1 MATSISGSIYFS
13 GLDGTGNDWAQTLEQ
28 LKQIESMNLTR
39 LEAWKSDWNLRYQ
52 GFTKIIDAVSTARTE
67 LSSLKNRNS
76 FVSKVVSSTKEECVT
91 GTATADAVDAQHTI
105 NVKQVANNAV
115 WANTGHKFTNKTDI
129 INTTDHDIAF
139 KYTFAGK
146 DYSINVPPK
155 TTLDSFINLV
165 NNNKDNPGI
174 KASLIQ
180 TSGGY
185 YFQIAGKE
193 TGESN
198 SLVIES
204 NELLGFDDSGINSIW
219 ESNDGISGDATFT
232 DPSSIAYDFVLR
244 DGKTVT
250 ITMDGDSTLQ
260 EFVDQV
266 NGRIGVDTASIDP
279 STGDLKFKNVQ
290 AVVRR
295 DADNTNK
302 DTQYQAG
309 YVRVE
314 AGDYNA
320 INNDYM
326 IGKDDTSTITFTIKM
341 KDGSTRQITMS
352 GGDKKKD
359 FITKIAAATGNSANM
374 ILDGDNKYYLKLNG
388 VTDVTASVS
397 GGSGSSSL
405 PPEFKFTSEPEKLPD
420 SSADSL
426 YSQLT
431 TKGQDYKMTL
441 NFTDLNK
448 QISASAD
455 PAQQKEYMIVKDD
468 GSSKVITL
476 NGNATFDD
484 LKQALINAG
493 LFTEDSSNSNKL
505 IGDHVMSMTLIA
517 GTDSGSGYTKE
528 LTCDNTIAFS
538 TMTSATPPTDPSGS
552 GQNYGQTTLETPPQ
566 LEYTYKGNDG
576 TEISFTLASNSS
588 LTEVV
593 KKLEQELQAK
603 GKNDVV
609 ELVTTDA
616 DGKETV
622 ISGADVASG
631 TALDPSTKYTLRI
644 KNGVLSGPGV
654 EGQVVQSD
662 NWSIQK
668 ASNAIYTVDNWPMD
682 LESDSNTVSGVIE
695 GLTFTLNDVGQAKLS
710 VATDVN
716 SVQESIQTF
725 IDMVNEVL
733 ATVIAF
739 TKYDE
744 NAETTTNDP
753 DNKTDSNY
761 SMSLLT
767 SQKGGILQGNY
778 GVQMFDSR
786 FTSVLT
792 DKPAGYRLL
801 TDSDDPL
808 SGDIV
813 SSLSSLGIKVCSD
826 ETSENYGLLMIGAPS
841 AISGMTTMDQEN
853 YTTMLSEHLDEVI
866 GFFCG
871 PSTPGSS
878 DTSNF
883 RYASSLDGITKA
895 GTYDV
900 SYPVD
905 KDGNI
910 TDVFIG
916 GERATNDSTMGSN
929 YFSVASGDA
938 KGTAIYIDNLEPGTH
953 TGNLSIKTGLLD
965 TVDQFMQ
972 DELTYVDTGDSI
984 NDDSIALKSQN
995 GGLMILQAN
1004 YLDIMDSID
1013 AKIEREQDRLETWE
1027 QHQKDKF
1034 ARLQTL
1040 LSEYA
1045 KTQSQL
1051 ESQLT
1056 QLSGSSS

>member
-39 LEAWKSDWNLRYQ
+39 LEAWKSDWNIRYQ
-52 GFTKIIDAVSTARTE
+52 GFTKIIEAVTTARTE

-76 FVSKVVSSTKEECVT
+76 FVSKMVSSSKEEFVT
-91 GTATADAVDAQHTI
+91 GTATADAIDAQHKI

-115 WANTGHKFTNKTDI
+115 WANTGHLFKNKTDI
-129 INTTDHDIAF
+129 INTTDKDIEF
-139 KYTFAGK
+139 KYNYAGK
-146 DYSINVPPK
+146 DYSITVPPN

-165 NNNKDNPGI
+165 NNNKENPGI

-185 YFQIAGKE
+185 YFQIAGKD
-193 TGESN
+193 TGEAN
-198 SLVIES
+198 SLTIES
-204 NELLGFDDSGINSIW
+204 CGLLGFDDSRINSIW
-219 ESNDGISGDATFT
+219 ESNDGIKGNATFT

-250 ITMDGDSTLQ
+250 ITMDGNSTLQ
-260 EFVDQV
+260 DFVDQV
-266 NGRIGVDTASIDP
+266 NARIGKGTAEID
-279 STGDLKFKNVQ
+279 SNGDLKFKNVQ

-309 YVRVE
+309 YVRVD

-326 IGKDDTSTITFTIKM
+326 IAENDKSTISFEIKM
-341 KDGSTRQITMS
+341 KDGSTRTITMS
-352 GGDKKKD
+352 GGDKRKD

-374 ILDGDNKYYLKLNG
+374 VLDDNGDYYLKLNG
-388 VTDVTASVS
+388 VESVTSSVS
-397 GGSGSSSL
+397 GSGSL
-405 PPEFKFTSEPEKLPD
+405 PPEFKFTTEAEKLPD
-420 SSADSL
+420 PSADSL

-431 TKGQDYKMTL
+431 TKGQNYKMTL
-441 NFTDLNK
+441 NFTDLSK

-468 GSSKVITL
+468 GTSQVITL
-476 NGNATFDD
+476 AGNATFDD
-484 LKQALINAG
+484 LKTALIAAG
-493 LFTEDSSNSNKL
+493 LFTEDPSDPKKL
-505 IGDHVMSMTLIA
+505 TGDHVMSMTLIA

-528 LTCDNTIAFS
+528 LTCENTIKFS
-538 TMTSATPPTDPSGS
+538 TMTNATAPSDSTGTHYD
-552 GQNYGQTTLETPPQ
+552 QATLETPPD
-566 LEYTYKGNDG
+566 LKYTYKGNDG
-576 TEISFTLASNSS
+576 KDASFTLASGSS
-588 LTEVV
+588 LTDVV
-593 KKLEQELQAK
+593 KELNTN
-603 GKNDVV
+603 GVDV
-609 ELVTTDA
+609 ELVYTDA
-616 DGKETV
+616 DGTEKT
-622 ISGADVASG
+622 ISGADVAAG
-631 TALDPSTKYTLRI
+631 TPLDAGTQYTLRI

-668 ASNAIYTVDNWPMD
+668 ACNAIYNVDNWPMD
-682 LESDSNTVSGVIE
+682 LESDSNTITGVIE
-695 GLTFTLNDVGQAKLS
+695 GVTFNLHDVGEARLTI
-710 VATDVN
+710 ATDAN

-725 IDMVNEVL
+725 IDTVNNVL

-761 SMSLLT
+761 SMSQLT

-778 GVQMFDSR
+778 GVQLFDSR

-792 DKPAGYRLL
+792 GVPAGYKNME
-801 TDSDDPL
+801 DKDDPL
-808 SGDIV
+808 SGDWV
-813 SSLSSLGIKVCSD
+813 ANLANLGIKVCSD

-841 AISGMTTMDQEN
+841 SISGMTTMDQEN
-853 YTTMLSEHLDEVI
+853 YTEMLSEHLDSVI
-866 GFFCG
+866 DFFCG
-871 PSTPGSS
+871 PSTPGTS
-878 DTSNF
+878 DTANF
-883 RYASSLDGITKA
+883 RYASSLNGITKA

-900 SYPVD
+900 SYTVD
-905 KDGNI
+905 AGGNI
-910 TDVFIG
+910 TDVYIG

-953 TGNLSIKTGLLD
+953 TGTIRIKTGLID
-965 TVDQFMQ
+965 TVDQFMKA
-972 DELTYVDTGDSI
+972 ELTYVDTGDSI

-1004 YLDIMDSID
+1004 YLDIMESID
-1013 AKIEREQDRLETWE
+1013 VKIEREQDRLEVWE

-1040 LSEYA
+1040 LSQYSNTQA
-1045 KTQSQL
+1045 QLQSQL
-1051 ESQLT
+1051 A
-1056 QLSGSSS
+1056 QLSGSSSS

>member
-13 GLDGTGNDWAQTLEQ
+13 GLDGTGNDWAKTLEQ

-39 LEAWKSDWNLRYQ
+39 LEAWKSDWNIRYQ
-52 GFTKIIDAVSTARTE
+52 GFTKIIEAVTTARTE

-76 FVSKVVSSTKEECVT
+76 FVSKMVSSSKEEFVT
-91 GTATADAVDAQHTI
+91 GTATADAIDAQHKI

-115 WANTGHKFTNKTDI
+115 WANTGHLFKNKTDI
-129 INTTDHDIAF
+129 INTTDKDIEF
-139 KYTFAGK
+139 KYNYAGK
-146 DYSINVPPK
+146 DYSITVPPN

-165 NNNKDNPGI
+165 NNNKENPGI

-185 YFQIAGKE
+185 YFQIAGKD
-193 TGESN
+193 TGEAN
-198 SLVIES
+198 SLTIES
-204 NELLGFDDSGINSIW
+204 CELLGFDDSGIKSIW
-219 ESNDGISGDATFT
+219 ESNDGIKGNATFT

-250 ITMDGDSTLQ
+250 ITMDGNSTLQ
-260 EFVDQV
+260 DFVDQV
-266 NGRIGVDTASIDP
+266 NARIGKGTAEID
-279 STGDLKFKNVQ
+279 SNGDLKFKNVQ

-309 YVRVE
+309 YVRVD

-326 IGKDDTSTITFTIKM
+326 IAENDKSTISFEIKM
-341 KDGSTRQITMS
+341 KDGSTRTITMS
-352 GGDKKKD
+352 GGDKRKD

-374 ILDGDNKYYLKLNG
+374 VLDDNGDYYLKLNG
-388 VTDVTASVS
+388 VESVTPSVS
-397 GGSGSSSL
+397 GSGSL
-405 PPEFKFTSEPEKLPD
+405 PPEFKFTTEAEKLPD
-420 SSADSL
+420 PSADSL

-431 TKGQDYKMTL
+431 TKGQNYKMTL
-441 NFTDLNK
+441 NFTDLSK

-468 GSSKVITL
+468 GTSQVITL
-476 NGNATFDD
+476 AGNATFDD
-484 LKQALINAG
+484 LKTALIAAG
-493 LFTEDSSNSNKL
+493 LFTEDPSDPKKL
-505 IGDHVMSMTLIA
+505 TGDHVMSMTLIA

-528 LTCDNTIAFS
+528 LTCENTIKFS
-538 TMTSATPPTDPSGS
+538 TMTNATAPSDSTGTHYD
-552 GQNYGQTTLETPPQ
+552 QATLETPPD
-566 LEYTYKGNDG
+566 LKYTYKGNDG
-576 TEISFTLASNSS
+576 KDASFTLASGSS
-588 LTEVV
+588 LTDVV
-593 KKLEQELQAK
+593 KELNTN
-603 GKNDVV
+603 GVDV
-609 ELVTTDA
+609 ELVYTDA
-616 DGKETV
+616 DGTEKT
-622 ISGADVASG
+622 ISGADVAAG
-631 TALDPSTKYTLRI
+631 TPLDAGTQYTLRI

-654 EGQVVQSD
+654 SGQVVQSD

-668 ASNAIYTVDNWPMD
+668 ACNAIYNVDNWPMD
-682 LESDSNTVSGVIE
+682 LESDSNTVTGVIE
-695 GLTFTLNDVGQAKLS
+695 GVTFNLHDVGEARLTI
-710 VATDVN
+710 ATDAN

-725 IDMVNEVL
+725 IDTVNNVL

-761 SMSLLT
+761 SMSQLT

-778 GVQMFDSR
+778 GVQLFDSR

-792 DKPAGYRLL
+792 GVPAGFKNME
-801 TDSDDPL
+801 DKDDPL
-808 SGDIV
+808 SGDWV
-813 SSLSSLGIKVCSD
+813 ANLANLGIKVCSD

-841 AISGMTTMDQEN
+841 AISGLTTMDQEN
-853 YTTMLSEHLDEVI
+853 YTEMLSEHMDSVI
-866 GFFCG
+866 DFFCG
-871 PSTPGSS
+871 PSTPGTS
-878 DTSNF
+878 DTANF
-883 RYASSLDGITKA
+883 RYASSLNGITKA

-900 SYPVD
+900 SYTVD
-905 KDGNI
+905 AGGNI
-910 TDVFIG
+910 TDVYIG

-953 TGNLSIKTGLLD
+953 TGTIRIKTGLID
-965 TVDQFMQ
+965 TVDQFMKA
-972 DELTYVDTGDSI
+972 ELTYVDTGDSI

-1004 YLDIMDSID
+1004 YLDIMESID
-1013 AKIEREQDRLETWE
+1013 VKIEREQDRLEVWE

-1040 LSEYA
+1040 LSQYSNTQA
-1045 KTQSQL
+1045 QLQSQL
-1051 ESQLT
+1051 A
-1056 QLSGSSS
+1056 QLSGGSSS

>member
-39 LEAWKSDWNLRYQ
+39 LEAWKSDWNIRYQ
-52 GFTKIIDAVSTARTE
+52 GFTKIIEAVTTARTE

-76 FVSKVVSSTKEECVT
+76 FVSKMVSSSKEEFVT
-91 GTATADAVDAQHTI
+91 GTATADAIDAQHKI

-115 WANTGHKFTNKTDI
+115 WANTGHLFKNKTDI
-129 INTTDHDIAF
+129 INTTDKDIEF
-139 KYTFAGK
+139 KYNYAGK
-146 DYSINVPPK
+146 DYSITVPPN

-165 NNNKDNPGI
+165 NNNKENPGI

-185 YFQIAGKE
+185 YFQIAGKD
-193 TGESN
+193 TGEAN
-198 SLVIES
+198 SLTIES
-204 NELLGFDDSGINSIW
+204 CGLLGFDDSGIKSIW
-219 ESNDGISGDATFT
+219 ESNDAIKGDATFT

-250 ITMDGDSTLQ
+250 ITMDGNSTLQ
-260 EFVDQV
+260 DFVDQV
-266 NGRIGVDTASIDP
+266 NARIGKGTASIDP
-279 STGDLKFKNVQ
+279 NTGELKFKNVQ

-309 YVRVE
+309 YVRVD

-326 IGKDDTSTITFTIKM
+326 IAENDKSTISFEIKM
-341 KDGSTRQITMS
+341 KDGSTRTITMS
-352 GGDKKKD
+352 GGDKRKD

-374 ILDGDNKYYLKLNG
+374 VLDDNGDYYLKLNG
-388 VTDVTASVS
+388 VESVTPSVS
-397 GGSGSSSL
+397 GSGSL
-405 PPEFKFTSEPEKLPD
+405 PPEFKFTTEAEKLPD
-420 SSADSL
+420 PSADSL

-431 TKGQDYKMTL
+431 TKGQNYKMTL
-441 NFTDLNK
+441 NFTDLSK

-468 GSSKVITL
+468 GTSQVITL
-476 NGNATFDD
+476 AGNATFDD
-484 LKQALINAG
+484 LKTALIDAG
-493 LFTEDSSNSNKL
+493 LFTEDPSDPKKL
-505 IGDHVMSMTLIA
+505 TGDHVMSMTLIA

-528 LTCDNTIAFS
+528 LTCENTIKFS
-538 TMTSATPPTDPSGS
+538 TMTNATAPSDSTGTHYD
-552 GQNYGQTTLETPPQ
+552 QATLETPPD
-566 LEYTYKGNDG
+566 LKYTYKGNDG
-576 TEISFTLASNSS
+576 KDASFTLASGSS
-588 LTEVV
+588 LTDVV
-593 KKLEQELQAK
+593 KELNTN
-603 GKNDVV
+603 GVDV
-609 ELVTTDA
+609 ELVYTDA
-616 DGKETV
+616 DGTEKT
-622 ISGADVASG
+622 ISGADVAAG
-631 TALDPSTKYTLRI
+631 TPLDAGTQYTLRI

-668 ASNAIYTVDNWPMD
+668 ACNAIYNVDNWPMD
-682 LESDSNTVSGVIE
+682 LESDSNTITGVIE
-695 GLTFTLNDVGQAKLS
+695 GVTFNLHDVGEARLTI
-710 VATDVN
+710 ATDAN

-725 IDMVNEVL
+725 IDTVNNVL

-761 SMSLLT
+761 SMSQLT

-778 GVQMFDSR
+778 GVQLFDSR

-792 DKPAGYRLL
+792 GVPAGYKNME
-801 TDSDDPL
+801 DKDDPL
-808 SGDIV
+808 SGDWV
-813 SSLSSLGIKVCSD
+813 ANLANLGIKVCSD

-853 YTTMLSEHLDEVI
+853 YTEMLSEHLDSVI
-866 GFFCG
+866 DFFCG
-871 PSTPGSS
+871 PSTPGTS
-878 DTSNF
+878 DTANF
-883 RYASSLDGITKA
+883 RYASSLNGITKA

-900 SYPVD
+900 TYTVD
-905 KDGNI
+905 KNGNI
-910 TDVFIG
+910 TDVYIG

-953 TGNLSIKTGLLD
+953 TGTIRIKTGLID
-965 TVDQFMQ
+965 TVDQFMKA
-972 DELTYVDTGDSI
+972 ELTYVDTGDSI

-1004 YLDIMDSID
+1004 YLDIMESID
-1013 AKIEREQDRLETWE
+1013 AKIEREQDRLEVWE

-1040 LSEYA
+1040 LSQYSNTQA
-1045 KTQSQL
+1045 QLQSQL
-1051 ESQLT
+1051 A
-1056 QLSGSSS
+1056 QLSGGSSS

>member
-39 LEAWKSDWNLRYQ
+39 LEAWKSDWNIRYQ
-52 GFTKIIDAVSTARTE
+52 GFTKIIEAVTTARTE

-76 FVSKVVSSTKEECVT
+76 FVSKMVSSSKEEFVT
-91 GTATADAVDAQHTI
+91 GTATADAIDAQHKI

-115 WANTGHKFTNKTDI
+115 WANTGHLFKNKTDI
-129 INTTDHDIAF
+129 INTTDKDIEF
-139 KYTFAGK
+139 KYNYAGK
-146 DYSINVPPK
+146 DYSITVPPN

-165 NNNKDNPGI
+165 NNNKENPGI

-185 YFQIAGKE
+185 YFQIAGKD
-193 TGESN
+193 TGEAN
-198 SLVIES
+198 SLTIES
-204 NELLGFDDSGINSIW
+204 CGLLGFDDSGIKSIW
-219 ESNDGISGDATFT
+219 ESNDAIKGDATFT

-250 ITMDGDSTLQ
+250 ITMDGNSTLQ
-260 EFVDQV
+260 DFVDQV
-266 NGRIGVDTASIDP
+266 NARIGKGTAEID
-279 STGDLKFKNVQ
+279 SNGDLKFKNVQ

-309 YVRVE
+309 YVRVD

-326 IGKDDTSTITFTIKM
+326 IAENDKSTISFEIKM
-341 KDGSTRQITMS
+341 KDGSTRTITMS
-352 GGDKKKD
+352 GGDKRKD

-374 ILDGDNKYYLKLNG
+374 VLDDNGDYYLKLNG
-388 VTDVTASVS
+388 VESVTPSVS
-397 GGSGSSSL
+397 GSGSL
-405 PPEFKFTSEPEKLPD
+405 PPEFKFTTEAEKLPD
-420 SSADSL
+420 PSADSL

-431 TKGQDYKMTL
+431 TKGQNYKMTL
-441 NFTDLNK
+441 NFTDLSK

-468 GSSKVITL
+468 GTSQVITL
-476 NGNATFDD
+476 AGNATFDD
-484 LKQALINAG
+484 LKTALIAAG
-493 LFTEDSSNSNKL
+493 LFTEDPSDPKKL
-505 IGDHVMSMTLIA
+505 TGDHVMSMTLIA

-528 LTCDNTIAFS
+528 LTCENTIKFS
-538 TMTSATPPTDPSGS
+538 TMTNATAPSDSTGTHYD
-552 GQNYGQTTLETPPQ
+552 QATLETPPD
-566 LEYTYKGNDG
+566 LKYTYKGNDG
-576 TEISFTLASNSS
+576 KDASFTLASGSS
-588 LTEVV
+588 LTDVV
-593 KKLEQELQAK
+593 KELNTN
-603 GKNDVV
+603 GVDV
-609 ELVTTDA
+609 ELVYTDA
-616 DGKETV
+616 DGTEKT
-622 ISGADVASG
+622 ISGADVAAG
-631 TALDPSTKYTLRI
+631 TPLDAGTQYTLRI

-668 ASNAIYTVDNWPMD
+668 ACNAIYNVDNWPMD
-682 LESDSNTVSGVIE
+682 LESDSNTITGVIE
-695 GLTFTLNDVGQAKLS
+695 GVTFNLHDVGEARLTI
-710 VATDVN
+710 ATDAN

-725 IDMVNEVL
+725 IDTVNNVL

-761 SMSLLT
+761 SMSQLT

-778 GVQMFDSR
+778 GVQLFDSR

-792 DKPAGYRLL
+792 GVPAGYKNME
-801 TDSDDPL
+801 DKDDPL
-808 SGDIV
+808 SGDWV
-813 SSLSSLGIKVCSD
+813 ANLANLGIKVCSD

-841 AISGMTTMDQEN
+841 SISGMTTMDQEN
-853 YTTMLSEHLDEVI
+853 YTEMLSEHLDSVI
-866 GFFCG
+866 DFFCG
-871 PSTPGSS
+871 PSTPGTS
-878 DTSNF
+878 DTANF
-883 RYASSLDGITKA
+883 RYASSLNGITKA

-900 SYPVD
+900 SYTVD
-905 KDGNI
+905 AGGNI
-910 TDVFIG
+910 TDVYIG

-953 TGNLSIKTGLLD
+953 TGTIRIKTGLID
-965 TVDQFMQ
+965 TVDQFMKA
-972 DELTYVDTGDSI
+972 ELTYVDTGDSI

-1004 YLDIMDSID
+1004 YLDIMESID
-1013 AKIEREQDRLETWE
+1013 VKIEREQDRLEVWE

-1040 LSEYA
+1040 LSQYSNTQA
-1045 KTQSQL
+1045 QLQSQL
-1051 ESQLT
+1051 A
-1056 QLSGSSS
+1056 QLSGGSSS

>member
-39 LEAWKSDWNLRYQ
+39 LEAWKSDWNIRYQ
-52 GFTKIIDAVSTARTE
+52 GFTKIIEAVTTARTE

-76 FVSKVVSSTKEECVT
+76 FVSKMVSSSKEEFVT
-91 GTATADAVDAQHTI
+91 GTATADAIDAQHKI

-115 WANTGHKFTNKTDI
+115 WANTGHLFKNKTDI
-129 INTTDHDIAF
+129 INTTDKDIEF
-139 KYTFAGK
+139 KYNYAGK
-146 DYSINVPPK
+146 DYSITVPPN

-165 NNNKDNPGI
+165 NNNKENPGI

-185 YFQIAGKE
+185 YFQIAGKD
-193 TGESN
+193 TGEAN
-198 SLVIES
+198 SLTIES
-204 NELLGFDDSGINSIW
+204 CGLLGFDDSGINSIW
-219 ESNDGISGDATFT
+219 ESNDGIKGDATFT

-250 ITMDGDSTLQ
+250 ITMDGNSTLQ
-260 EFVDQV
+260 DFVDQV
-266 NGRIGVDTASIDP
+266 NARIGKGTAEID
-279 STGDLKFKNVQ
+279 SNGDLKFKNVQ

-309 YVRVE
+309 YVRVD

-326 IGKDDTSTITFTIKM
+326 IAENDKSTISFEIKM
-341 KDGSTRQITMS
+341 KDGSTRTITMS
-352 GGDKKKD
+352 GGDKRKD

-374 ILDGDNKYYLKLNG
+374 VLDDNGDYYLKLNG
-388 VTDVTASVS
+388 VESVTSSVS
-397 GGSGSSSL
+397 GSGSL
-405 PPEFKFTSEPEKLPD
+405 PPEFKFTTEAEKLPD
-420 SSADSL
+420 PSADSL

-431 TKGQDYKMTL
+431 TKGQNYKMTL
-441 NFTDLNK
+441 NFTDLSK

-468 GSSKVITL
+468 GTSQVITL
-476 NGNATFDD
+476 AGNATFDD
-484 LKQALINAG
+484 LKTALIAAG
-493 LFTEDSSNSNKL
+493 LFTEDPSDPKKL
-505 IGDHVMSMTLIA
+505 TGDHVMSMTLIA

-528 LTCDNTIAFS
+528 LTCENTIKFS
-538 TMTSATPPTDPSGS
+538 TMTNATAPSDSTGTHYD
-552 GQNYGQTTLETPPQ
+552 QATLETPPD
-566 LEYTYKGNDG
+566 LKYTYKGNDG
-576 TEISFTLASNSS
+576 KDASFTLASGSS
-588 LTEVV
+588 LTDVV
-593 KKLEQELQAK
+593 KELNTN
-603 GKNDVV
+603 GVDV
-609 ELVTTDA
+609 ELVYTDA
-616 DGKETV
+616 DGTEKT
-622 ISGADVASG
+622 ISGADVAAG
-631 TALDPSTKYTLRI
+631 TPLDAGTQYTLRI

-668 ASNAIYTVDNWPMD
+668 ACNAIYNVDNWPMD
-682 LESDSNTVSGVIE
+682 LESDSNTITGVIE
-695 GLTFTLNDVGQAKLS
+695 GVTFNLHDVGEARLTI
-710 VATDVN
+710 ATDAN

-725 IDMVNEVL
+725 IDTVNNVL

-761 SMSLLT
+761 SMSQLT

-778 GVQMFDSR
+778 GVQLFDSR

-792 DKPAGYRLL
+792 GVPAGYKNME
-801 TDSDDPL
+801 DKDDPL
-808 SGDIV
+808 SGDWV
-813 SSLSSLGIKVCSD
+813 ANLANLGIKVCSD

-841 AISGMTTMDQEN
+841 SISGMTTMDQEN
-853 YTTMLSEHLDEVI
+853 YTEMLSEHLDSVI
-866 GFFCG
+866 DFFCG
-871 PSTPGSS
+871 PSTPGTS
-878 DTSNF
+878 DTANF
-883 RYASSLDGITKA
+883 RYASSLNGITKA

-900 SYPVD
+900 SYTVD
-905 KDGNI
+905 AGGNI
-910 TDVFIG
+910 TDVYIG

-953 TGNLSIKTGLLD
+953 TGTIRIKTGLID
-965 TVDQFMQ
+965 TVDQFMKA
-972 DELTYVDTGDSI
+972 ELTYVDTGDSI

-1004 YLDIMDSID
+1004 YLDIMESID
-1013 AKIEREQDRLETWE
+1013 VKIEREQDRLEVWE

-1040 LSEYA
+1040 LSQYSNTQA
-1045 KTQSQL
+1045 QLQSQL
-1051 ESQLT
+1051 A
-1056 QLSGSSS
+1056 QLSGGSGS

>member
-13 GLDGTGNDWAQTLEQ
+13 GLDGTGNDWAETLEQ

-266 NGRIGVDTASIDP
+266 NGRIGSGTA
-279 STGDLKFKNVQ
+279 TLEANGDLSFKNVQ
-290 AVVRR
+290 AVIRR
-295 DADNTNK
+295 DASNTDKDN
-302 DTQYQAG
+302 QYKAA

-314 AGDYNA
+314 AGDYNE
-320 INNDYM
+320 INNGYM
-326 IGKDDTSTITFTIKM
+326 IGENDKSTITFTIKM
-341 KDGSTRQITMS
+341 KDGSTREITMS
-352 GGDKKKD
+352 GDDKKKD

-374 ILDGDNKYYLKLNG
+374 VLDDDGNYYLKLNG
-388 VTDVTASVS
+388 VESVTPSVS
-397 GGSGSSSL
+397 GGSSSSL
-405 PPEFKFTSEPEKLPD
+405 PAEFKFTHEAEKLPTG
-420 SSADSL
+420 DSL
-426 YSQLT
+426 YKQLT
-431 TKGQDYKMTL
+431 TKGENYKLTISFDDSKL
-441 NFTDLNK
+441 SKAISDSDPDLE
-448 QISASAD
+448 
-455 PAQQKEYMIVKDD
+455 KEYMIVKENGDAETF
-468 GSSKVITL
+468 TL
-476 NGNATFDD
+476 KGNATYQNLLDE
-484 LKQALINAG
+484 LKKYG
-493 LFTEDSSNSNKL
+493 FTEDASDPNKL
-505 IGDHVMSMTLIA
+505 VGNGIMSVTLIA
-517 GTDSGSGYTKE
+517 GADPGSGYTKE
-528 LTCDNTIAFS
+528 LTCENKIAFS

-576 TEISFTLASNSS
+576 SEESFTLASGSG
-588 LTEVV
+588 LKDVV
-593 KKLEQELQAK
+593 TQLSNK
-603 GKNDVV
+603 GVDV

-631 TALDPSTKYTLRI
+631 TATLDPSTKYTLRV

-725 IDMVNEVL
+725 IDTVNEVL

-853 YTTMLSEHLDEVI
+853 YTSMLSEHLDEVI
-866 GFFCG
+866 DFFCG

-895 GTYDV
+895 GTYEV
-900 SYPVD
+900 SYTVD

>member
-39 LEAWKSDWNLRYQ
+39 LEAWKSDWNIRYQ
-52 GFTKIIDAVSTARTE
+52 GFTKIIEAVTTARTE

-76 FVSKVVSSTKEECVT
+76 FVSKMVSSSKEEFVT
-91 GTATADAVDAQHTI
+91 GTATADAIDAQHKI

-115 WANTGHKFTNKTDI
+115 WANTGHLFKNKTDI
-129 INTTDHDIAF
+129 INTTDKDIEF
-139 KYTFAGK
+139 KYNYAGK
-146 DYSINVPPK
+146 DYSITVPPN

-165 NNNKDNPGI
+165 NNNNENPGI

-185 YFQIAGKE
+185 YFQIAGKD
-193 TGESN
+193 TGEAN
-198 SLVIES
+198 SLTIES
-204 NELLGFDDSGINSIW
+204 CGLLGFDDSGIKSIW
-219 ESNDGISGDATFT
+219 ESNDAIKGDATFT

-250 ITMDGDSTLQ
+250 ITMDGNSTLQ
-260 EFVDQV
+260 DFVDQV
-266 NGRIGVDTASIDP
+266 NARIGKGTAEID
-279 STGDLKFKNVQ
+279 SNGDLKFKNVQ

-309 YVRVE
+309 YVRVD

-326 IGKDDTSTITFTIKM
+326 IAENDKSTISFEIKM
-341 KDGSTRQITMS
+341 KDGSTRTITMS
-352 GGDKKKD
+352 GGDKRKD

-374 ILDGDNKYYLKLNG
+374 VLDDNGDYYLKLNG
-388 VTDVTASVS
+388 VESVTPSVS
-397 GGSGSSSL
+397 GSGSL
-405 PPEFKFTSEPEKLPD
+405 PPEFKFTTEAEKLPD
-420 SSADSL
+420 PSADSL

-431 TKGQDYKMTL
+431 TKGQNYKMTL
-441 NFTDLNK
+441 NFTDLSK

-468 GSSKVITL
+468 GTSQVITL
-476 NGNATFDD
+476 AGNATFDD
-484 LKQALINAG
+484 LKTALIAAG
-493 LFTEDSSNSNKL
+493 LFTEDPSDPKKL
-505 IGDHVMSMTLIA
+505 TGDHVMSMTLIA

-528 LTCDNTIAFS
+528 LTCENTIKFS
-538 TMTSATPPTDPSGS
+538 TMTNATAPSDSTGTHYD
-552 GQNYGQTTLETPPQ
+552 QATLETPPD
-566 LEYTYKGNDG
+566 LKYTYKGNDG
-576 TEISFTLASNSS
+576 KDASFTLASGSS
-588 LTEVV
+588 LTDVV
-593 KKLEQELQAK
+593 KELNTN
-603 GKNDVV
+603 GVDV
-609 ELVTTDA
+609 ELVYTDA
-616 DGKETV
+616 DGTEKT
-622 ISGADVASG
+622 ISGADVAAG
-631 TALDPSTKYTLRI
+631 TPLDAGTQYTLRI

-668 ASNAIYTVDNWPMD
+668 ACNAIYNVDNWPMD
-682 LESDSNTVSGVIE
+682 LESDSNTITGVIE
-695 GLTFTLNDVGQAKLS
+695 GVTFNLHDVGEARLTI
-710 VATDVN
+710 ATDAN

-725 IDMVNEVL
+725 IDTVNNVL

-761 SMSLLT
+761 SMSQLT

-778 GVQMFDSR
+778 GVQLFDSR

-792 DKPAGYRLL
+792 GVPAGYKNME
-801 TDSDDPL
+801 DKDDPL
-808 SGDIV
+808 SGDWV
-813 SSLSSLGIKVCSD
+813 ANLANLGIKVCSD

-841 AISGMTTMDQEN
+841 SISGMTTMDQEN
-853 YTTMLSEHLDEVI
+853 YTEMLSEHLDSVI
-866 GFFCG
+866 DFFCG
-871 PSTPGSS
+871 PSTPGTS
-878 DTSNF
+878 DTANF
-883 RYASSLDGITKA
+883 RYASSLNGITKA

-900 SYPVD
+900 SYTVD
-905 KDGNI
+905 AGGNI
-910 TDVFIG
+910 TDVYIG

-953 TGNLSIKTGLLD
+953 TGTIRIKTGLID
-965 TVDQFMQ
+965 TVDQFMKA
-972 DELTYVDTGDSI
+972 ELTYVDTGDSI

-1004 YLDIMDSID
+1004 YLDIMESID
-1013 AKIEREQDRLETWE
+1013 VKIEREQDRLEVWE

-1040 LSEYA
+1040 LSQYSNTQA
-1045 KTQSQL
+1045 QLQSQL
-1051 ESQLT
+1051 A
-1056 QLSGSSS
+1056 QLSGGSSS

>member
-39 LEAWKSDWNLRYQ
+39 LEAWKSDWNIRYQ
-52 GFTKIIDAVSTARTE
+52 GFTKIIEAVTTARTE

-76 FVSKVVSSTKEECVT
+76 FVSKMVSSSKEEFVT
-91 GTATADAVDAQHTI
+91 GTATADAIDAQHKI

-115 WANTGHKFTNKTDI
+115 WANTGHLFKNKTDI
-129 INTTDHDIAF
+129 INTTDKDIEF
-139 KYTFAGK
+139 KYNYAGK
-146 DYSINVPPK
+146 DYSITVPPN

-165 NNNKDNPGI
+165 NNNKENPGI

-185 YFQIAGKE
+185 YFQIAGKD
-193 TGESN
+193 TGEAN
-198 SLVIES
+198 SLTIES
-204 NELLGFDDSGINSIW
+204 CGLLGFDDSGIKSIW
-219 ESNDGISGDATFT
+219 ESNDAIKGDATFT

-250 ITMDGDSTLQ
+250 ITMDGNSTLQ
-260 EFVDQV
+260 DFVDQV
-266 NGRIGVDTASIDP
+266 NARIGKGTAEID
-279 STGDLKFKNVQ
+279 SNGDLKFKNVQ

-309 YVRVE
+309 YVRVD

-326 IGKDDTSTITFTIKM
+326 IAENDKSTISFEIKM
-341 KDGSTRQITMS
+341 KDGSTRTITMS
-352 GGDKKKD
+352 GGDKRKD

-374 ILDGDNKYYLKLNG
+374 VLDDNGDYYLKLNG
-388 VTDVTASVS
+388 VESVTPSVS
-397 GGSGSSSL
+397 GSGSL
-405 PPEFKFTSEPEKLPD
+405 PPEFKFTTEAEKLPD
-420 SSADSL
+420 PSADSL

-431 TKGQDYKMTL
+431 TKGQNYKMTL
-441 NFTDLNK
+441 NFTDLSK

-468 GSSKVITL
+468 GTSQVITL
-476 NGNATFDD
+476 AGNATFDD
-484 LKQALINAG
+484 LKTALIAAG
-493 LFTEDSSNSNKL
+493 LFTEDPSDPKKL
-505 IGDHVMSMTLIA
+505 TGDHVMSMTLIA

-528 LTCDNTIAFS
+528 LTCENTIKFS
-538 TMTSATPPTDPSGS
+538 TMTNATAPSDSTGTHYD
-552 GQNYGQTTLETPPQ
+552 QATLETPPD
-566 LEYTYKGNDG
+566 LKYTYKGNDG
-576 TEISFTLASNSS
+576 KDASFTLASGSS
-588 LTEVV
+588 LTDVV
-593 KKLEQELQAK
+593 KELNTN
-603 GKNDVV
+603 GVDV
-609 ELVTTDA
+609 ELVYTDA
-616 DGKETV
+616 DGTEKT
-622 ISGADVASG
+622 ISGADVAAG
-631 TALDPSTKYTLRI
+631 TPLDAGTQYTLRI

-668 ASNAIYTVDNWPMD
+668 ACNAIYNVDNWPMD
-682 LESDSNTVSGVIE
+682 LESDSNTITGVIE
-695 GLTFTLNDVGQAKLS
+695 GVTFNLHDVGEARLTI
-710 VATDVN
+710 ATDAN

-725 IDMVNEVL
+725 IDTVNNVL

-761 SMSLLT
+761 SMSQLT

-778 GVQMFDSR
+778 GVQLFDSR

-792 DKPAGYRLL
+792 GVPAGYKNME
-801 TDSDDPL
+801 DKDDPL
-808 SGDIV
+808 SGDWV
-813 SSLSSLGIKVCSD
+813 ANLANLGIKVCSD

-841 AISGMTTMDQEN
+841 SISGMTTMDQEN
-853 YTTMLSEHLDEVI
+853 YTEMLSEHLDSVI
-866 GFFCG
+866 DFFCG
-871 PSTPGSS
+871 PSTPGTS
-878 DTSNF
+878 DTANF
-883 RYASSLDGITKA
+883 RYASSLNGITKA

-900 SYPVD
+900 SYTVD
-905 KDGNI
+905 AGGNI
-910 TDVFIG
+910 TDVYIG

-953 TGNLSIKTGLLD
+953 TGTIRIKTGLID
-965 TVDQFMQ
+965 TVDQFMKA
-972 DELTYVDTGDSI
+972 ELTYVDTGDSI

-1004 YLDIMDSID
+1004 YLDIMESID
-1013 AKIEREQDRLETWE
+1013 VKIEREQDRLEVWE

-1040 LSEYA
+1040 LSQYSNTQA
-1045 KTQSQL
+1045 QLQSQL
-1051 ESQLT
+1051 S

>member
-13 GLDGTGNDWAQTLEQ
+13 GLDGTGNDWAETLEQ

-91 GTATADAVDAQHTI
+91 GTATADAIDAQHTI
-105 NVKQVANNAV
+105 TVKQVANNAV

-260 EFVDQV
+260 EFVDQI
-266 NGRIGVDTASIDP
+266 NGRIGSGTAEIDP

-290 AVVRR
+290 AVIRR
-295 DADNTNK
+295 DASNTDKDN
-302 DTQYQAG
+302 QYQAE

-320 INNDYM
+320 INDGYM
-326 IGKDDTSTITFTIKM
+326 IGENDKSTITFTIKM

-374 ILDGDNKYYLKLNG
+374 VLDDDGNYYLKLNG
-388 VTDVTASVS
+388 VESVTPSVS
-397 GGSGSSSL
+397 GGSSSSL
-405 PPEFKFTSEPEKLPD
+405 PSEFKFTHEAEKLPTGD
-420 SSADSL
+420 TL
-426 YSQLT
+426 YEQLA
-431 TKGQDYKMTL
+431 TKGKNYKLTISFDDSKL
-441 NFTDLNK
+441 SKAISDSDPDLE
-448 QISASAD
+448 
-455 PAQQKEYMIVKDD
+455 KEYMIVKENGDAETF
-468 GSSKVITL
+468 TL
-476 NGNATFDD
+476 KGNATYQD
-484 LKQALINAG
+484 LLDELKKHG
-493 LFTEDSSNSNKL
+493 FTADASDANKL
-505 IGDHVMSMTLIA
+505 VGTGVMSVTLIA
-517 GTDSGSGYTKE
+517 GADPGTGYTKE
-528 LTCDNTIAFS
+528 LTCENSIAFS
-538 TMTSATPPTDPSGS
+538 DIAVGS
-552 GQNYGQTTLETPPQ
+552 SSDAANATLETPPQ
-566 LEYTYKGNDG
+566 LEYTYKGNNGSDV
-576 TEISFTLASNSS
+576 SFTLPSGSGLKDVVTQLSN
-588 LTEVV
+588 
-593 KKLEQELQAK
+593 K
-603 GKNDVV
+603 GVDV
-609 ELVTTDA
+609 ELVYTDA
-616 DGKETV
+616 DGTEKT

-631 TALDPSTKYTLRI
+631 TALDPSTKYTLRV

-725 IDMVNEVL
+725 IDTVNEVL

-853 YTTMLSEHLDEVI
+853 YTSMLSEHLDEVI
-866 GFFCG
+866 DFFCG

-895 GTYDV
+895 GTYEV
-900 SYPVD
+900 SYTVD

-1045 KTQSQL
+1045 NTQSQL
-1051 ESQLT
+1051 ESQLA

>member
-13 GLDGTGNDWAQTLEQ
+13 GLDGTGNDWAETLEQ

-67 LSSLKNRNS
+67 LSGLKDRNS
-76 FVSKVVSSTKEECVT
+76 FVSKVVSSSKEEFVT
-91 GTATADAVDAQHTI
+91 GTATADAIDAQHTI
-105 NVKQVANNAV
+105 TVKQVANNAV
-115 WANTGHKFTNKTDI
+115 WANTGHMFSDKTEI
-129 INTTDHDIAF
+129 INTTDQAIDF
-139 KYTFAGK
+139 KYTYGGK
-146 DYSINVPPK
+146 DYSISVPSN

-204 NELLGFDDSGINSIW
+204 CGLKGFDDSGISSIW
-219 ESNDGISGDATFT
+219 ESNDGISGDAAFT

-250 ITMDGDSTLQ
+250 ITMAGDSTLQ
-260 EFVDQV
+260 EFADQV
-266 NGRIGVDTASIDP
+266 NARIGAGTATIASN
-279 STGDLKFKNVQ
+279 GDLTFKNVQ

-320 INNDYM
+320 INEGYM
-326 IGKDDTSTITFTIKM
+326 IAENDNSTISFEIKM
-341 KDGSTRQITMS
+341 KDGSTRTITMS
-352 GGDKKKD
+352 GGDKRKD
-359 FITKIAAATGNSANM
+359 FISKIAAATGNSANM
-374 ILDGDNKYYLKLNG
+374 VLDDNGDYYLKLNG
-388 VTDVTASVS
+388 VESVTPTVTS
-397 GGSGSSSL
+397 GSGSL
-405 PPEFKFTSEPEKLPD
+405 PSEFKFTPEPEKLPD
-420 SSADSL
+420 PSADSL

-431 TKGQDYKMTL
+431 TKGQNYKMSIS
-441 NFTDLNK
+441 FTDSKLDK
-448 QISASAD
+448 AISDSD
-455 PAQQKEYMIVKDD
+455 PDLQKEYMIVMED
-468 GSSKVITL
+468 GTAKTFTL
-476 NGNATFDD
+476 QGNATYRD
-484 LKQALINAG
+484 LMNELKNQG
-493 LFTEDSSNSNKL
+493 FTEDSSDPNKL
-505 IGDHVMSMTLIA
+505 IGANIMSVTLIA
-517 GTDSGSGYTKE
+517 GADPGTGYTKE
-528 LTCDNTIAFS
+528 LTCENTIKFS
-538 TMTSATPPTDPSGS
+538 TMTSATPPADASGS
-552 GQNYGQTTLETPPQ
+552 GQDYGQTTLETPPA

-576 TEISFTLASNSS
+576 KTETFTLASGSG
-588 LTEVV
+588 LKDVV
-593 KKLEQELQAK
+593 TQLNAK
-603 GKNDVV
+603 GVDA
-609 ELVTTDA
+609 ELVYTDA
-616 DGKETV
+616 DGNEQT
-622 ISGADVASG
+622 ISAADIVNG
-631 TALDPSTKYTLRI
+631 TKTLDPTIEYTLRI
-644 KNGVLSGPGV
+644 KDGVLSGPGV

-682 LESDSNTVSGVIE
+682 LESDSNTISGVIE
-695 GLTFTLNDVGQAKLS
+695 GVTFNLYDVGQAKLTI
-710 VATDVN
+710 ATDAN

-725 IDMVNEVL
+725 IDTVNNVL

-792 DKPAGYRLL
+792 DRPAGYRLL
-801 TDSDDPL
+801 TDEDDLL

-841 AISGMTTMDQEN
+841 AISGITTMDQES
-853 YTTMLSEHLDEVI
+853 YTKMLSEHLDEVI
-866 GFFCG
+866 DFFCG

-878 DTSNF
+878 DSANF

-895 GTYDV
+895 GTYEV
-900 SYPVD
+900 TYTVD
-905 KDGNI
+905 DDGNI

-938 KGTAIYIDNLEPGTH
+938 KGTAIYIDNLAPGTH
-953 TGNLSIKTGLLD
+953 SGNLSIKTGLLD

-984 NDDSIALKSQN
+984 NDDSIALKSEN

-1004 YLDIMDSID
+1004 YLDIMESID
-1013 AKIEREQDRLETWE
+1013 AKIEREQDRLDTWE

-1045 KTQSQL
+1045 NTQSQL
-1051 ESQLT
+1051 ESQLA

>member
-129 INTTDHDIAF
+129 INTTDHDIEF

-219 ESNDGISGDATFT
+219 ESNDGISGNATFT

-260 EFVDQV
+260 DFVDQI
-266 NGRIGVDTASIDP
+266 NGRIGSGTAEIDP
-279 STGDLKFKNVQ
+279 ATGELKFKNVQ
-290 AVVRR
+290 AVIRR
-295 DADNTNK
+295 DASNTDKDN
-302 DTQYQAG
+302 QYQAE

-320 INNDYM
+320 INNGYM
-326 IGKDDTSTITFTIKM
+326 IGENDKSTITFSIKM
-341 KDGSTRQITMS
+341 KDGSTRTITMS
-352 GGDKKKD
+352 GDDKKKD

-374 ILDGDNKYYLKLNG
+374 VLDDDGNYYLKLNG
-388 VTDVTASVS
+388 VESVTPSVS
-397 GGSGSSSL
+397 GGSSSSL
-405 PPEFKFTSEPEKLPD
+405 PSEFKFTHEAEKLPTGD
-420 SSADSL
+420 TL
-426 YSQLT
+426 YDQLA
-431 TKGQDYKMTL
+431 TKGKNYKLTISFDDSKL
-441 NFTDLNK
+441 SKAISDSDPDLE
-448 QISASAD
+448 
-455 PAQQKEYMIVKDD
+455 KEYMIVKENGDAETF
-468 GSSKVITL
+468 TL
-476 NGNATFDD
+476 KGNATYQD
-484 LKQALINAG
+484 LLDELKKHG
-493 LFTEDSSNSNKL
+493 FTADASDANKL
-505 IGDHVMSMTLIA
+505 VGTGVMSVTLIA
-517 GTDSGSGYTKE
+517 GADPGSGYTKE
-528 LTCDNTIAFS
+528 LTCDNTIAFNDIAVGS
-538 TMTSATPPTDPSGS
+538 PTDAA
-552 GQNYGQTTLETPPQ
+552 NATLETPPD
-566 LEYTYKGNDG
+566 LKYTYKGNNGSDV
-576 TEISFTLASNSS
+576 SFTLPSGSK
-588 LTEVV
+588 LEDVV
-593 KKLEQELQAK
+593 KKLHE
-603 GKNDVV
+603 NSVDV
-609 ELVTTDA
+609 ELVTTGA

-631 TALDPSTKYTLRI
+631 SATLDAGTKYTLRI

-725 IDMVNEVL
+725 IDTVNEVL

-866 GFFCG
+866 DFFCG

-895 GTYDV
+895 GTYEV
-900 SYPVD
+900 SYTVD

-972 DELTYVDTGDSI
+972 DELTYVDTGESV

-1013 AKIEREQDRLETWE
+1013 AKIEREQDRLDTWE

-1045 KTQSQL
+1045 NTQSQL
-1051 ESQLT
+1051 ESQLA

>member
-266 NGRIGVDTASIDP
+266 NGRIGSGTAEIDS
-279 STGDLKFKNVQ
+279 STGELKFKNVQ
-290 AVVRR
+290 AVIRR
-295 DADNTNK
+295 DASNTDKDN
-302 DTQYQAG
+302 QYQAE

-314 AGDYNA
+314 AGDYNE
-320 INNDYM
+320 INNGYM
-326 IGKDDTSTITFTIKM
+326 IGEKDKSTITFTIKM
-341 KDGSTRQITMS
+341 KDGSTREITMS
-352 GGDKKKD
+352 GDDKKKD

-374 ILDGDNKYYLKLNG
+374 VLDDDGNYYLKLNG
-388 VTDVTASVS
+388 VESVTPSVS
-397 GGSGSSSL
+397 GGSSSSL
-405 PPEFKFTSEPEKLPD
+405 PAEFKFTHEAEKLPTG
-420 SSADSL
+420 DSL
-426 YSQLT
+426 YKQLT
-431 TKGQDYKMTL
+431 TKGENYKLTISFDDSKL
-441 NFTDLNK
+441 SKAISDSDPDLE
-448 QISASAD
+448 
-455 PAQQKEYMIVKDD
+455 KEYMIVKENGDAETF
-468 GSSKVITL
+468 TL
-476 NGNATFDD
+476 KGNATYQD
-484 LKQALINAG
+484 LQDALKARG
-493 LFTEDSSNSNKL
+493 FTEDTSDPNKL
-505 IGDHVMSMTLIA
+505 IGTGVMSVTLIA
-517 GTDSGSGYTKE
+517 GADPGSGYTKE
-528 LTCDNTIAFS
+528 LTCENKIAFNDIAVG
-538 TMTSATPPTDPSGS
+538 TATDAA
-552 GQNYGQTTLETPPQ
+552 NATLETPPN

-576 TEISFTLASNSS
+576 KTETFTLASGSG
-588 LTEVV
+588 LKDVV
-593 KKLEQELQAK
+593 TQLSNK
-603 GKNDVV
+603 GVDV
-609 ELVTTDA
+609 ELVYTDA
-616 DGKETV
+616 DGTEKT

-631 TALDPSTKYTLRI
+631 TALAPSTKYTLRV

-716 SVQESIQTF
+716 SVQKSIQTF
-725 IDMVNEVL
+725 IDTVNEVL

-739 TKYDE
+739 TKFDE

-778 GVQMFDSR
+778 GVQLFDSR

-792 DKPAGYRLL
+792 DKPAGYRLM
-801 TDSDDPL
+801 TDSNDPL

-853 YTTMLSEHLDEVI
+853 YTSMLSEHLDEVI
-866 GFFCG
+866 DFFCG

-895 GTYDV
+895 GTYEV
-900 SYPVD
+900 SYTVD

-984 NDDSIALKSQN
+984 NGDSIALKSQN

-1056 QLSGSSS
+1056 QLSGSGS